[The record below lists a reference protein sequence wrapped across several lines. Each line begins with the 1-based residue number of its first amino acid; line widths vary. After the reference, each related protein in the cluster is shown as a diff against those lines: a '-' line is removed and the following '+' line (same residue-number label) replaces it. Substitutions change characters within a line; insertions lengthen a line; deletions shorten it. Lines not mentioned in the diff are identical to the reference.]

1 MAVLPV
7 FSTKID
13 ELRVKVY
20 GSNNEMG
27 LAGSEL
33 AVEII
38 VQAVKEKGRANLILA
53 SANSQLSFLDAF
65 GELPGIDWKHL
76 NFFHMDEYIG
86 IGSGHPASFSAF
98 LCRHLFDR
106 ITPGAF
112 YPIPTE
118 GDIDSI
124 CRDYEQLLRTHPA
137 DLCVMGIGENGHVAF
152 NDPPYADFH
161 DHLWVKP
168 VEIDDVSRLQQV
180 KEGHFEHIDSV
191 PRHAV
196 TLTIPALLA
205 ARHILVLV
213 PEKRKA
219 DAVYKSL
226 FGPIVET
233 CPASV
238 LRDAAH
244 AQLLLDADSAC
255 RMFFS
260 GLQQTR
266 MS

>member
-7 FSTKID
+7 FSTKIG

-20 GSNNEMG
+20 GSNHEMG
-27 LAGSEL
+27 LAGSDL
-33 AVEII
+33 ASEII
-38 VQAVKEKGRANLILA
+38 VQALKEKKCANLIMA
-53 SANSQLSFLDAF
+53 SANSQLSFLDAL
-65 GELPGIDWKHL
+65 GELPGIDWKQV

-86 IGSGHPASFSAF
+86 ISAGHPASFSAF
-98 LCRHLFDR
+98 LRRHLLDR
-106 ITPGAF
+106 IVPGAF

-118 GDIDSI
+118 GEIASI
-124 CRDYEQLLRTHPA
+124 CRGYEQLLHTHPA

-152 NDPPYADFH
+152 NDPPYADFK
-161 DHLWVKP
+161 DQLWVKP
-168 VEIDDVSRLQQV
+168 VEIDDVSRQQQV
-180 KEGHFEHIDSV
+180 KEGHFVQLDSV

-219 DAVYKSL
+219 DAVKKSL

-233 CPASV
+233 CPASI
-238 LRDAAH
+238 LRKAAH
-244 AQLLLDADSAC
+244 AQLLLDTDSAADC
-255 RMFFS
+255 FS
-260 GLQQTR
+260 LD
-266 MS
+266 